1 MGAVDVVTTSPAAD
15 AATVTMA
22 SANEVVEAQ
31 VCAFC
36 SSTARSKKLR
46 KGCPQVTFISSY
58 LTISRIVRKFTFKTN
73 SLTFWVY
80 IRAR

>member
-36 SSTARSKKLR
+36 SSTAGSKKLR
-46 KGCPQVTFISSY
+46 KCCPQVTFISS
-58 LTISRIVRKFTFKTN
+58 
-73 SLTFWVY
+73 
-80 IRAR
+80 

>member
-31 VCAFC
+31 V
-36 SSTARSKKLR
+36 
-46 KGCPQVTFISSY
+46 
-58 LTISRIVRKFTFKTN
+58 
-73 SLTFWVY
+73 
-80 IRAR
+80 